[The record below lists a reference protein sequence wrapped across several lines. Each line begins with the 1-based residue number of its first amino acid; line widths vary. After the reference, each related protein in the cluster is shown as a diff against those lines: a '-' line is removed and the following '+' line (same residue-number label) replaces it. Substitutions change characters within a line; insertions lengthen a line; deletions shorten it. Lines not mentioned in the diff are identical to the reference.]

1 MQQEAHQ
8 VSADGFACHPL
19 QDIQPEKGT
28 SKDHMPAMRISH
40 EYYSDL
46 YSQTAG
52 QAGDRLHMIGKGD
65 IIM

>member
-1 MQQEAHQ
+1 
-8 VSADGFACHPL
+8 
-19 QDIQPEKGT
+19 
-28 SKDHMPAMRISH
+28 MPAMRSSH